1 MPNNELVWLDWLLSI
16 GLSVYAAFNARAKPD
31 VAAKALGVYVGYH
44 LLVLAMIWLAT
55 RSPYSP
61 SRLAVSVTIGIWGWF
76 AYKVW
81 TGRTWALVMLTVL
94 MVMFLLVG
102 DGGNTLRMVVDLIC
116 TVATVGAVVTIVQNR
131 MDESREALASAQDAA
146 E

>member
-1 MPNNELVWLDWLLSI
+1 MPNNELVWLYWLLRI

-31 VAAKALGVYVGYH
+31 VAAKALGVYVGSG
-44 LLVLAMIWLAT
+44 LPVLVMILLAT

-61 SRLAVSVTIGIWGWF
+61 YRLAVTIGIWGWF

-81 TGRTWALVMLTVL
+81 TGRTWALVMAAVLTA
-94 MVMFLLVG
+94 MSLLVG
-102 DGGNTLRMVVDLIC
+102 DGGNTLVMVVDLIC